1 MRVTGNHT
9 MNSVKI
15 YGIKSCDTMKKAL
28 NWLKDHEIDFEFQ
41 DYKKSPVERTTLEGW
56 LQHSQW
62 DELINKRG
70 TTWRKLADEDKTEV
84 DNIKAIELMMNN
96 NSLIKRPVLEV
107 NKKIHLGFKVE
118 EYAQLF
124 FD

>member
-1 MRVTGNHT
+1 